1 MMYRILPFAALTLAL
16 VLTPARAEEKK
27 ADLGDSHDGT
37 VVSVTGTKLVMK
49 DKDDK
54 EHTHTIADDA
64 VIMID
69 GKKSNV
75 STFRD
80 LKAGTKIRVWTKK
93 DDKTMVLKIE
103 ALDKNKDFEKG
114 TDK

>member
-16 VLTPARAEEKK
+16 VLTPARAEDKK

-37 VVSVTGTKLVMK
+37 VVSVTKDKLVMK

-54 EHTHTIADDA
+54 EHTHTIAPDA

-69 GKKSNV
+69 GKKSTV
-75 STFRD
+75 DTFSN

-93 DDKTMVLKIE
+93 GEKDTVLKIE
-103 ALDKNKDFEKG
+103 ALDKNKDFSP